1 MSIHDFKNTAS
12 IKDDFFDEQKMT
24 LVTSPISFEGIYS
37 FNSSNGVSVDSI
49 YINGDYKGIGAGVNL
64 IKDNFKQLPEIN
76 DLVLDYDLNA
86 VKNSIRNI
94 FNTTPGE
101 KILNPEFGLNLK
113 QFLFEPMSDL
123 VAMDIAGLIRS
134 KLTFFEPRISVNY
147 VNVYPMYDTS
157 EYNIEISFSLPQLNT
172 PSFTMAGALNSI
184 GYTNY

>member
-1 MSIHDFKNTAS
+1 MAS
-12 IKDDFFDEQKMT
+12 IKISGLPEPRVQTKAFTYSDLHLDLQKK
-24 LVTSPISFEGIYS
+24 Y
-37 FNSSNGVSVDSI
+37 
-49 YINGDYKGIGAGVNL
+49 L
-64 IKDNFKQLPEIN
+64 IKDNLKQQPEIN